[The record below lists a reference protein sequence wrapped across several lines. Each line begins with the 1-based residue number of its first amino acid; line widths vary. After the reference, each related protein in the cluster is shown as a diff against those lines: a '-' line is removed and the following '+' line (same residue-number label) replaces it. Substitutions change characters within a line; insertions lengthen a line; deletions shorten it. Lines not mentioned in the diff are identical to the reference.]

1 MRESIVDRLRQFW
14 DAGIRG
20 PDFVWAATGPA
31 MESYSRY
38 PVVKK
43 ADEPG
48 ERMDVAEFLDH
59 VRREVVDFAVGRV
72 LSGNGHADD
81 DAERLDKV
89 TAYYLL
95 HRTDYGFAKVPS
107 GACILYAISCGLS
120 DSDLDGTYDL
130 LDQSGSNMQLLAWDD
145 RTRPTQDDLDPSA
158 PMIDKV
164 HRLLHL
170 WEAGDVQAVNAFI
183 DDHGLKENAL
193 FQKVLQAIIELADG
207 PERSRLESIS
217 NHIKGRSAT
226 RTVSESGDLFGG

>member
-1 MRESIVDRLRQFW
+1 MRASIVDRLRQFW

-31 MESYSRY
+31 MDSYSRY

-43 ADEPG
+43 ADAPG

-72 LSGNGHADD
+72 LSGNGHADS
-81 DAERLDKV
+81 DADRLDKV

-95 HRTDYGFAKVPS
+95 HRTDYGFEEVPS

-130 LDQSGSNMQLLAWDD
+130 ATQSGSEMQLLTWDA
-145 RTRPTQDDLDPSA
+145 RSRPQQDDLDPSA

-164 HRLLHL
+164 HRLLYL
-170 WEAGDVQAVNAFI
+170 WDKGDVSAVNAFI
-183 DDHGLKENAL
+183 DDRGLKESGL
-193 FQKVLQAIIELADG
+193 FQKVLQALIELASG
-207 PERSRLESIS
+207 QERSRLESIS
-217 NHIKGRSAT
+217 NHIKGRRARRSVA
-226 RTVSESGDLFGG
+226 RPSDLFD